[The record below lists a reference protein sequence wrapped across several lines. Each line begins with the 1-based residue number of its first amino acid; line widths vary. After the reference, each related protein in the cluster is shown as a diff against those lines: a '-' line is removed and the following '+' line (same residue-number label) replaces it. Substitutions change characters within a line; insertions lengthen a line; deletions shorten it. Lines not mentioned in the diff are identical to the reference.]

1 MRTNLTTSSLGTV
14 ILAAFVA
21 TLTYQ
26 HAVANETSHSL
37 FSTTVEPSGPGVCHK
52 VDEVQSTLFPKMTV
66 AAYDFS
72 GADAN
77 KLKGALDEVT
87 ERNAPAVA
95 LVRLVLI
102 PDTDEALAFQ
112 FGMDGCHTVTL
123 ALNFAAMEVVFEEA
137 GVAAPFGRT
146 FYQLPMLSI

>member
-1 MRTNLTTSSLGTV
+1 MRTNLTTGPFGTV

-21 TLTYQ
+21 TLSYQ
-26 HAVANETSHSL
+26 PAGAREKTHSL
-37 FSTTVEPSGPGVCHK
+37 FSTTVEATGPAVCHK
-52 VDEVQSTLFPKMTV
+52 VDEVQSALFPKMIV

-72 GADAN
+72 GADAS

-87 ERNAPAVA
+87 ERDTPAVT

-102 PDTDEALAFQ
+102 PATDEALAFQ

-123 ALNFAAMEVVFEEA
+123 ELNFAAMGVVFEEA
-137 GVAAPFGRT
+137 GVDAPFGRT
-146 FYQLPMLSI
+146 FYQLPTLSS